1 MDRNRDTVIILSLF
15 KSSSPASL
23 NTSHS
28 NTVDVSMETVEDEET
43 KRAKRILEMVSL
55 WVCHSI
61 R

>member
-1 MDRNRDTVIILSLF
+1 MMILLKLSINVICRSL
-15 KSSSPASL
+15 SPASL

-28 NTVDVSMETVEDEET
+28 STEDVSMETVEDEET

-55 WVCHSI
+55 WVCHTI

>member
-1 MDRNRDTVIILSLF
+1 MSINVISRSL
-15 KSSSPASL
+15 SPASL

-28 NTVDVSMETVEDEET
+28 STEDVSMETVEDEET

-55 WVCHSI
+55 WVCHTI